1 MPGNAADR
9 QRATLESAAFP
20 DTRHQAIEIVKQK
33 GLRRLPEPVTLA
45 SGAMTDVFVDGKLAV
60 SHFDDLEVASRAIVD
75 MVRLGGVDF
84 DAVGGPTLGADALT
98 IGIAGVARCRWF
110 FVRKQPKGR
119 GTNQMVEGARL
130 GPGDRC
136 LVVEDAITTGG
147 SLLKAVDA
155 IEATGA
161 TCVAVATLIDRG
173 DTARPLIE
181 ARKMAYFPVATYRDL
196 EIDPV
201 LPVAD

>member
-1 MPGNAADR
+1 MNDVR
-9 QRATLESAAFP
+9 S
-20 DTRHQAIEIVKQK
+20 DAIEIVRTK
-33 GLRRLPEPVTLA
+33 GLRRLSEPVRLA
-45 SGAMTDVFVDGKLAV
+45 SGAMSSDFVDGKLAI

-75 MVRLGGVDF
+75 MVRLAGIEF

-98 IGIAGVARCRWF
+98 IGIAGVVRCRWF
-110 FVRKQPKGR
+110 FVRKEPKGR

-136 LVVEDAITTGG
+136 LVIEDAITTGG

-161 TCVAVATLIDRG
+161 SCVAVATLVDRG
-173 DTARPLIE
+173 DVARAKIE
-181 ARKMAYFPVATYRDL
+181 ARGMAYFPVATYGDL
-196 EIDPV
+196 GIEPV
-201 LPVAD
+201 VPPRG

>member
-1 MPGNAADR
+1 MSDLR
-9 QRATLESAAFP
+9 Q
-20 DTRHQAIEIVKQK
+20 DAIDIVKEK
-33 GLRRLPEPVTLA
+33 GLRRLAEPVQLA
-45 SGAMTDVFVDGKLAV
+45 SGAMSDVFVDGKLAV

-75 MVRLGGVDF
+75 MVRLAGVEF

-98 IGIAGVARCRWF
+98 IGIAGVVRCRWF
-110 FVRKQPKGR
+110 FVRKEPKGR

-130 GPGDRC
+130 GPGDQC
-136 LVVEDAITTGG
+136 LVIEDAITTGG

-173 DTARPLIE
+173 DTARGLIE
-181 ARKMAYFPVATYRDL
+181 GRGMAYFPVATYADL
-196 EIDPV
+196 EIAPV
-201 LPVAD
+201 RPVSG